1 MKSAV
6 FFDLD
11 GTLVDTAPDFQVILA
26 EMRTR
31 EGLPALSTAAVRSQ
45 VSNGARALVTLAFGL
60 APEDNAFEGRLA
72 QLLDAYEQILAEHSG
87 LFPGMDAV
95 LRALEAR
102 GMPWGVITNKPRR
115 FTVPLLERLGLG
127 ARVGPVV
134 CPDDV
139 VHRKPDP
146 EGLLL
151 ACAQAGAAPAQSV
164 YVGDHE
170 RDIAAGHNAG
180 MITVAACYGYIPPG
194 EDPENWRADHAID
207 TPEDMLPLIEHWS
220 RS

>member
-1 MKSAV
+1 MKPAV

-11 GTLVDTAPDFQVILA
+11 GTLVDTAPDFHVILGELLSA
-26 EMRTR
+26 EGR
-31 EGLPALSTAAVRSQ
+31 PPLSPAAVRSQ

-60 APEDNAFEGRLA
+60 APEDSAFEGRLE
-72 QLLDAYEQILAEHSG
+72 QLLAAYEQRLAEDSG
-87 LFPGMDAV
+87 LFDGMEGV
-95 LRALEAR
+95 LSALELH

-115 FTVPLLERLGLG
+115 FTLPLLERLGLG
-127 ARVGPVV
+127 ERVGPVI

-139 VHRKPDP
+139 MHRKPDP

-151 ACAQAGAAPAQSV
+151 ACRQAGAEPGVSV

-180 MITVAACYGYIPPG
+180 MITVAARYGYIPPG

-207 TPEDMLPLIEHWS
+207 TPGELLPLIEQWS
-220 RS
+220 RD